1 MKSLGLKFMMRMP
14 NTVIASGDDHV
25 HHQGHRMSDDEQAT
39 FRVVALDGR
48 NRIGHIELHI
58 CHKH

>member
-25 HHQGHRMSDDEQAT
+25 HHGGTGGVMMS
-39 FRVVALDGR
+39 RPYSG
-48 NRIGHIELHI
+48 
-58 CHKH
+58 